1 MIPSLQ
7 RSQELVHC
15 KLRQKFFIA
24 AKTNFTLVSNF
35 APEIRHKVMCLVFIQ
50 NLTGTKR
57 KTQPLMWQIVAQQ
70 GESSGG
76 GGELII
82 FIIHHLLFFDC
93 LFLLLCLIP
102 SCLTLPHSTDV
113 LSTCTL
119 PFTISFLLFIRLCHM
134 FCCLPAFFCPLPLN
148 RRVSSR
154 SPSLYCTGLCVR
166 WEQVTPQVAGW
177 SHCVT
182 LAQIHIEL
190 VWDAAALLKAP
201 SNLVCATWTKAEL
214 RGRKCVY
221 SVLLALHLCVLFVSQ
236 NGRCREEFVYSLKL

>member
-35 APEIRHKVMCLVFIQ
+35 APEIRHKVMCLIFIQ

-82 FIIHHLLFFDC
+82 FIIHHLLFFDY

-102 SCLTLPHSTDV
+102 SCLTLPLPHRCPLHLYTALHNIFPPLHQALSHV
-113 LSTCTL
+113 L
-119 PFTISFLLFIRLCHM
+119 
-134 FCCLPAFFCPLPLN
+134 LPARSFEPPPLFFVP
-148 RRVSSR
+148 
-154 SPSLYCTGLCVR
+154 SP
-166 WEQVTPQVAGW
+166 
-177 SHCVT
+177 
-182 LAQIHIEL
+182 
-190 VWDAAALLKAP
+190 
-201 SNLVCATWTKAEL
+201 
-214 RGRKCVY
+214 
-221 SVLLALHLCVLFVSQ
+221 
-236 NGRCREEFVYSLKL
+236 